1 MILVVEDDP
10 DSCDIMER
18 LMKRFGYEVECAS
31 SAVAAM
37 DALKTFPIRVA
48 ILDYNLPDH
57 DGIWLLRQMNADPD
71 LATVRSVFLSGT
83 FEHDV
88 ARQAFEQ
95 GASEWFVKGVHDMS
109 AIVERIDALYQRPS
123 V

>member
-1 MILVVEDDP
+1 
-10 DSCDIMER
+10 
-18 LMKRFGYEVECAS
+18 MKRFGYDVQCAS

-37 DALKTFPIRVA
+37 DALKKFPIRVA

-71 LATVRSVFLSGT
+71 LATVRSVFLSVT

-95 GASEWFVKGVHDMS
+95 GAFDWFVKGVHDMS
-109 AIVERIDALYQRPS
+109 VIVERIDALYQRPS
-123 V
+123 A